1 MGLSSASRRFKSL
14 RLKRERM
21 PIGNI
26 LDTTAAHTDYQSPT
40 AEATPGVHSP
50 TFPEPVHYGTV
61 RSSSMDAKRSFDPNG
76 GSHLQ
81 EQQCPPVL
89 TSLPSDVDGRIAL
102 AGTAT
107 QGDLV
112 VYRLNSWKMLI
123 KQFSDYFEAILSAE
137 NSTRKALEKAMKDFH
152 VPLKGDHCFA
162 GIERMGIQQLIMNLG
177 EVHRMYTTQHA
188 TTAQDIEKQT
198 LPRLDSLRLEV
209 KDSLKVYTEHV
220 EPIYRKLRKQAKEV
234 EEYKE
239 KLVHAVEAYKKR
251 HRAQDAWLIQQK
263 IRRELTKQAEL
274 ENALFSAVQSE
285 RARLSRWEV
294 ALTGRLRDTVAA
306 AMTRES
312 TANKNMHDS
321 IATFMNYLEKFD
333 PSSETQAFDIHFG
346 PVLQSPMGL
355 TGHSA
360 LPDYD
365 YMYRD
370 SEPTTVLLEG
380 ALERE
385 KGMIRKFQ
393 PAYAVLTVQ
402 GYLHCFSE
410 QGNLLEKNPDMT
422 FNLSDCS
429 VTPLDD
435 TRMFQIAISDKKLG
449 RSKYAFRAS
458 DPAYVEHWIN
468 ALSSVAVRASTPE
481 NHVIGGTLRDAD
493 AAIAASAAAAH
504 SAPNTLPTAAGVTV
518 AELAARNAR
527 EDALSQ
533 ASSLADRKV
542 VSGPESPSVAAA
554 AAAATGAA
562 PISPV
567 VQGTASSVVTPME
580 GEKFYAARDFA
591 SESIVAGDRSS
602 TFSAARTADGGGGG
616 IAIDEKIASA
626 SAAANNRETLPVY
639 QKRSLQEHEKSS
651 NDHSPV
657 VEPAEPAAVSADA

>member
-26 LDTTAAHTDYQSPT
+26 IDTAAAHSDYRSPT

-50 TFPEPVHYGTV
+50 TFPEPVHYGSV
-61 RSSSMDAKRSFDPNG
+61 RCSADAKRSFDPTG
-76 GSHLQ
+76 DTHLQ
-81 EQQCPPVL
+81 EQYPPVL
-89 TSLPSDVDGRIAL
+89 ASLPSDVSGRIAL
-102 AGTAT
+102 AGSAT

-112 VYRLNSWKMLI
+112 VYRLNSWKVLI
-123 KQFSDYFEAILSAE
+123 KQFADYFEAILSAE

-188 TTAQDIEKQT
+188 ATAQEIEKQT
-198 LPRLDSLRLEV
+198 LPRLDALRLEV

-239 KLVHAVEAYKKR
+239 KLVHAVEAYRKK

-263 IRRELTKQAEL
+263 VRRELTKQAEL
-274 ENALFSAVQSE
+274 ENALYSAVQSE

-306 AMTRES
+306 AMVRES
-312 TANKNMHDS
+312 TANRNMHDS
-321 IATFMNYLEKFD
+321 IAGFMDYLEKFD
-333 PSSETQAFDIHFG
+333 PSSETQAFDLHFG

-355 TGHSA
+355 SGHSA
-360 LPDYD
+360 LADYD

-380 ALERE
+380 PIERE

-410 QGNLLEKNPDMT
+410 QSDLLEKNPDVS

-429 VTPLDD
+429 VSPLDD
-435 TRMFQIAISDKKLG
+435 TRMFQISISDKKLG

-458 DPAYVEHWIN
+458 DPAYVDHWIN
-468 ALSSVAVRASTPE
+468 ALNSVAVRASTPE
-481 NHVIGGTLRDAD
+481 NYVVGGTLRDAS
-493 AAIAASAAAAH
+493 AAVAASAAAAH

-533 ASSLADRKV
+533 ASADRKV
-542 VSGPESPSVAAA
+542 MSDSELPAA
-554 AAAATGAA
+554 AAAATADAAPVGAA
-562 PISPV
+562 VKNTTSTV
-567 VQGTASSVVTPME
+567 ATPME
-580 GEKFYAARDFA
+580 GEKFYAARDFI
-591 SESIVAGDRSS
+591 SESMAAGGDRSS
-602 TFSAARTADGGGGG
+602 TFSGSRTADGG
-616 IAIDEKIASA
+616 ATADERVTAVNSPDIPPMYKTPS
-626 SAAANNRETLPVY
+626 V
-639 QKRSLQEHEKSS
+639 QVHEKTTDAASV
-651 NDHSPV
+651 P
-657 VEPAEPAAVSADA
+657 EPAAPAALSANVS